1 MTSCSVCF
9 QNKLVRIA
17 KKLKKNN
24 VAVDIV
30 SFGSDEENAEKL
42 EAFLAA
48 VNSGDNSH
56 LVTVPAGT
64 VLADSLFGS
73 PVFQVQHCFAS
84 ATCQLNGLVIT
95 ARQLALTT

>member
-1 MTSCSVCF
+1 M
-9 QNKLVRIA
+9 KIA

-30 SFGSDEENAEKL
+30 SFGNEETNDEKL
-42 EAFLAA
+42 EAFIEA

-56 LVTVPAGT
+56 LVSVPAGT

-73 PVFQVQHCFAS
+73 PLFQARSDSVQC
-84 ATCQLNGLVIT
+84 T
-95 ARQLALTT
+95 AGCTFGVVWPEEGSSCLR